1 MARNPQL
8 RRSLA
13 LPPTQF
19 ETINLHMKRLLLV
32 FLLIPI
38 YLHADWKIV
47 DRSNSPV
54 SGGKLAASEL
64 RVTNGAIEAEINLIH
79 FHAADVELEVVA
91 NTDGQLRGLRELI
104 ETRGG
109 LAGINGG
116 YFEANLDPIG
126 LLISN
131 DRVVHKLQ
139 KAKILSGIFYVK
151 NGRPF
156 LARIREFPGKE
167 GIQQAIQCGPFL
179 VDGGRPVTGLDNR
192 RTAARTFIFSC
203 GPSLW
208 GFGICRSV
216 TLEEM
221 GNILAQVT
229 IVPEHHI
236 SRALNFDGGS
246 SSTFYARA
254 DDRTIFS
261 EERPVVSNYLV
272 VKAKHEAATAQI
284 FN

>member
-1 MARNPQL
+1 
-8 RRSLA
+8 
-13 LPPTQF
+13 
-19 ETINLHMKRLLLV
+19 MKRLLLL
-32 FLLIPI
+32 FLLTPI
-38 YLHADWKIV
+38 CLHADWKIV
-47 DRSNSPV
+47 DRSDSPV
-54 SGGKLAASEL
+54 LDSKAVASEL
-64 RVTNGAIEAEINLIH
+64 RVTNGAVE
-79 FHAADVELEVVA
+79 ADVNLVHFTAPDIRLEVVA
-91 NTDGQLRGLRELI
+91 NTDGQIGGLRELI

-131 DRVVHKLQ
+131 GRVVHKFQ

-156 LARIREFPGKE
+156 LARIPEFRGTE
-167 GIQQAIQCGPFL
+167 GIQEAIQCGPFL
-179 VDGGRPVTGLDNR
+179 VDGGRAVSGLDDT

-203 GPSLW
+203 GASLW

-216 TLEEM
+216 TLAEM
-221 GNILAQVT
+221 GDILAQVALIPDRHT
-229 IVPEHHI
+229 

-261 EERPVVSNYLV
+261 EQRPVVSNYLV
-272 VKAKHEAATAQI
+272 LKSKH
-284 FN
+284 

>member
-1 MARNPQL
+1 
-8 RRSLA
+8 
-13 LPPTQF
+13 
-19 ETINLHMKRLLLV
+19 MKRLLLL
-32 FLLIPI
+32 FLLTPI
-38 YLHADWKIV
+38 CLHADWKIV
-47 DRSNSPV
+47 DRSDSPV
-54 SGGKLAASEL
+54 LDSKAVASEL
-64 RVTNGAIEAEINLIH
+64 RVTNGAVE
-79 FHAADVELEVVA
+79 ADVNLVHFTAPDIRLEVVA
-91 NTDGQLRGLRELI
+91 NTDGQIGGLRELI

-131 DRVVHKLQ
+131 GRVVHKFQ

-151 NGRPF
+151 NGRLF
-156 LARIREFPGKE
+156 LARIQEFMGTE
-167 GIQQAIQCGPFL
+167 GIQEAIQCGPFL
-179 VDGGRPVTGLDNR
+179 VDGGRAVSGLDDT

-203 GPSLW
+203 GASLW

-216 TLEEM
+216 TLAEM
-221 GNILAQVT
+221 GDILAQVAL
-229 IVPEHHI
+229 IPDRHA

-261 EERPVVSNYLV
+261 EQRPVVSNYLV
-272 VKAKHEAATAQI
+272 LKSKH
-284 FN
+284 